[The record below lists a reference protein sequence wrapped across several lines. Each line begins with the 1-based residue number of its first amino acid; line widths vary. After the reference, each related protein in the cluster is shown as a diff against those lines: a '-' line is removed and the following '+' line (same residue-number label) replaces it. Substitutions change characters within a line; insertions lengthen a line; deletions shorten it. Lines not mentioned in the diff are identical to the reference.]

1 MWGDHM
7 MGWGWGWGGG
17 WAGMVSYWVMHLLW
31 WALLIAA
38 VVLLVRWES
47 ADRRHRRGMEDS
59 ALAILRERYARGEI
73 DQKEFDERM
82 RFLKGERA

>member
-7 MGWGWGWGGG
+7 MWGWGGG
-17 WAGMVSYWVMHLLW
+17 WGGWAGMAWYWVMHLLW
-31 WALLIAA
+31 WALVIAA
-38 VVLLVRWES
+38 VILLVRWGS
-47 ADRRHRRGMEDS
+47 AERRDRRGGEDS
-59 ALAILRERYARGEI
+59 AVAILRERYARGEI